1 MKRFSVLVVLLVLSV
16 MLLSAQNVRAERA
29 GQGAGGSPAILSFS
43 TPLTD
48 VNRNALIQ
56 RTARVPVSWD
66 TTNRP
71 FIANLVFDQVLP
83 DGSALNV
90 ELPRPLPWVAS
101 TGQGMAAPI
110 LPSEDATEIVLRLRM
125 VNMLTREVYDEETIT
140 LPIAVNCGG
149 AA

>member
-1 MKRFSVLVVLLVLSV
+1 MGPASKALQRYRHPPRCIPAQGTTPGVTGRIGGLQPQPGGRSMERSSVLVVLLVLSV
-16 MLLSAQNVRAERA
+16 MLLSAQHVRAEPA

-90 ELPRPLPWVAS
+90 ELPRPL
-101 TGQGMAAPI
+101 
-110 LPSEDATEIVLRLRM
+110 D
-125 VNMLTREVYDEETIT
+125 
-140 LPIAVNCGG
+140 
-149 AA
+149 